1 LDRDKLGI
9 LEWDELLI
17 MREKAAVSHLASC
30 WIVGEIEFRNGNGRK
45 SAEAGGF
52 IPTRVA

>member
-17 MREKAAVSHLASC
+17 MREKAAVTHLASC
-30 WIVGEIEFRNGNGRK
+30 WIVGETEFKNGRK

-52 IPTRVA
+52 IPSRVA